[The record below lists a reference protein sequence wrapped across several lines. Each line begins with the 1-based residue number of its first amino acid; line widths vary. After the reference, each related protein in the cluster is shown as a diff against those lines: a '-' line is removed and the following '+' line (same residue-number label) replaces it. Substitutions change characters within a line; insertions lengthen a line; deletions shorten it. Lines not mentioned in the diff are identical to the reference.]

1 MVYGAKPMA
10 TFSTTEENQ
19 RPPPVKF

>member
-10 TFSTTEENQ
+10 TFAATEESQ